1 MINEMKCTEC
11 RSTKIAAVE
20 FDGYCFQCRDCGS
33 MWNAEYIFY
42 LARERDEKEKDQ
54 AKEVDTAVA

>member
-1 MINEMKCTEC
+1 
-11 RSTKIAAVE
+11 
-20 FDGYCFQCRDCGS
+20 